1 MYIVLFADVLTL
13 EPWEDAFRQGVV
25 VAASSFTALLQSFGA
40 QQLDNIRPA
49 ATLAQITLIKG

>member
-1 MYIVLFADVLTL
+1 MFADVLTL